1 VVHNGFSSMQQ
12 VPIDVLVVDDDK
24 SVAAALRL
32 CFETAGC
39 RVETVHSAA
48 SARAAAD
55 QRAFDLVLLDQRL
68 GQESGLDVIP
78 MLRAR
83 KPAPTVVVLTAFA
96 GIDSAVEAM
105 RRGARDYMTK
115 PLAPEQVRALVQR
128 TADERRV
135 TPPQGDDRRSAQRR
149 PEIDLHSES
158 PAMKRV
164 LELAARAAVI
174 DGPLLIRGE
183 SSTGKSVLAR
193 QVHALSERASQPF
206 VTMRC
211 AALHPGEPWPA
222 AESGTLYLDE
232 VCDLDPALQ
241 LVLSKRLDAVQPRIM
256 AATRHDLDKEVRCG
270 RFRRDLH
277 ARLRI
282 LELVV
287 PPLRERP
294 EDILPLARRF
304 LAFFAQGRP
313 VTSPELS
320 LEAERALM
328 RYRWPGNLGEL
339 IDAMERAVLLR
350 HGLRIDADALPEPIA
365 LVESAHQLP
374 RVGGDF
380 TVEEIEREH
389 ILRVLARARSQE
401 EASRILGIDGSTLW
415 RKRRRYERGG

>member
-1 VVHNGFSSMQQ
+1 MTQ

-24 SVAAALRL
+24 SVSAALRL
-32 CFETAGC
+32 CFENVGC
-39 RVETVHSAA
+39 RVDTVHSAA
-48 SARAAAD
+48 AARAAVD
-55 QRAFDLVLLDQRL
+55 QRAFDLVLLDLRL

-78 MLRAR
+78 LLRTR
-83 KPAPTVVVLTAFA
+83 QPAPTVVVLTAFA
-96 GIDSAVEAM
+96 AVDSAVEAM
-105 RRGARDYMTK
+105 RRGARDYLTK
-115 PLAPEQVRALVQR
+115 PLAPEQIRGLVQR
-128 TADERRV
+128 IADERRIS
-135 TPPQGDDRRSAQRR
+135 PPQGDDRRASHRR
-149 PEIDLHSES
+149 PEIDLHTES
-158 PAMKRV
+158 QAMKRV

-183 SSTGKSVLAR
+183 PSTGKSVLAR
-193 QVHALSERASQPF
+193 RVHALSERAAQPF
-206 VTMRC
+206 VVVRC
-211 AALHPGEPWPA
+211 AALHPNEPWPA
-222 AESGTLYLDE
+222 AETGTLYLDE
-232 VCDLDPALQ
+232 VADLDAKAQLALA
-241 LVLSKRLDAVQPRIM
+241 KRLDAAQPRII

-304 LAFFAQGRP
+304 LSFFAQGRP
-313 VTSPELS
+313 VSSPELS

-328 RYRWPGNLGEL
+328 RYRWPGNLDEL

-350 HGLRIDADALPEPIA
+350 HGLRIDGDALPEPIA
-365 LVESAHQLP
+365 AVQSAQQLP

-380 TVEEIEREH
+380 TVDEIEREH